1 MSPALGLA
9 RPRSFRLLHTLF
21 RIYTE
26 NQPHRHF
33 VAICQL
39 QNYLRDLSR
48 IAFRAPFEASQYL
61 EHRTD
66 RGLVVRQYSRRI
78 LPGTSCPVGSNTSW
92 LQCADLDPKRRDFH
106 CQRIAETAHSPL
118 GRVIRRISGNREATT
133 DRGHLKDVTAFLL
146 PHHWDSS
153 ACCVHHTV
161 KACVHDSSEVLRTH
175 LLERRKLPKSGIVD
189 QNVQPPE
196 GVHRQLHGSLCCCL
210 IAHFQPDGLH
220 PRAVLRHQ
228 RRQFLRA
235 TRSGYHAVA
244 RSQRRLSDVPPQSV
258 SASRNQPDLRH
269 CKYPPV
275 TFTRASVRTHSCIRC
290 TDSLLGYARPKHLEA
305 AIPVGFRFGRV
316 RHRKI
321 YRRLHQSC

>member
-1 MSPALGLA
+1 MPPFLGLT
-9 RPRSFRLLHTLF
+9 RTRSFSLLHPLF
-21 RIYTE
+21 RIYT
-26 NQPHRHF
+26 QDQSHRYV

-39 QNYLRDLSR
+39 HNYVRDLPR
-48 IAFRAPFEASQYL
+48 IAFRTSFEASQHL
-61 EHRTD
+61 QERTD
-66 RGLVVRQYSRRI
+66 RGLILRQQVRRI
-78 LPGTSCPVGSNTSW
+78 LNGAPCPVGPNTSR
-92 LQCADLDPKRRDFH
+92 LQCADLDSEGRDFH
-106 CQRIAETAHSPL
+106 RQRVAETAHGPL
-118 GRVIRRISGNREATT
+118 GCVIRRIAGNRVAAT
-133 DRGHLKDVTAFLL
+133 DRRHLKDVTAL
-146 PHHWDSS
+146 PLTHHWDSS

-175 LLERRKLPKSGIVD
+175 LLERRKLPKTGIVD

-258 SASRNQPDLRH
+258 SAARNQPDLRH
-269 CKYPPV
+269 CKI
-275 TFTRASVRTHSCIRC
+275 SS
-290 TDSLLGYARPKHLEA
+290 S
-305 AIPVGFRFGRV
+305 RV
-316 RHRKI
+316 
-321 YRRLHQSC
+321 